1 VSALLEVDGLNVRF
15 PALGGLHPVRDVS
28 FSLAA
33 GETLGIV
40 GESGCGKSLTA
51 LALMGLLPPGAERDA
66 GRLAFQGQHLE
77 RISDRAMAD
86 LRGRRMAM
94 IFQEPMTSL
103 NPAYTIGNQLAE
115 TYLRHMRASRRAA
128 RERSAEALD
137 LVGLS
142 AAGERLAQYPHQL
155 SGGMRQRVM
164 IAMALICRPDLLI
177 ADEPTTALDV
187 TIQLEILHLLARLQ
201 RELGMALVL
210 ITHDLGIV
218 ARVTERVSVMY
229 AGQIVETGPTRSVF
243 DQPAHPYTRALLD
256 CIPVP
261 GRTALGAPLG
271 AIPGTV
277 PALVGDLGGCHFR
290 GRCAQAQAACA
301 PAPIP
306 LHTAEPGRAVR
317 CLLSSGWKSA
327 PSSTALASVVEAE
340 PAIGAPVLSAVR
352 LSCSYRLRAG
362 LFRYGRTLH
371 AVDGVDLELLKGEVL
386 GVVGESGCGK
396 TTLARMLLGILPP
409 TGGEV
414 RLDGQLLDGLRRRD
428 VARRVQAVFQDPYGS
443 LNPRKT
449 IGAIIGL
456 PLAVHGIG
464 DAVSRRQRVLEM
476 MERVGLPGRLAARMP
491 AQLSGGQRQRV
502 AIARALVMQPD
513 VVVCD
518 EPTSALDVSV
528 QAQILNLLQELR
540 RVFGLTYLLISH
552 NLAVVAHMATRV
564 AVMYLGRV
572 VEEGPTA
579 DVFAAP
585 RHPYTQ
591 ALLAS
596 VLTPEPGLAIPE
608 PRLRGSVPEAAR
620 GQAGCAFHPRC
631 PAAMPVCR
639 ERTPRVVADGLA
651 RVACHLHAPTE

>member
-1 VSALLEVDGLNVRF
+1 MEV
-15 PALGGLHPVRDVS
+15 
-28 FSLAA
+28 
-33 GETLGIV
+33 
-40 GESGCGKSLTA
+40 
-51 LALMGLLPPGAERDA
+51 
-66 GRLAFQGQHLE
+66 
-77 RISDRAMAD
+77 
-86 LRGRRMAM
+86 
-94 IFQEPMTSL
+94 
-103 NPAYTIGNQLAE
+103 
-115 TYLRHMRASRRAA
+115 
-128 RERSAEALD
+128 LD
-137 LVGLS
+137 QVGLS

-218 ARVTERVSVMY
+218 ARVTEQVAVMY
-229 AGQIVETGPTRSVF
+229 AGQIVEAGPTRSVF
-243 DQPAHPYTRALLD
+243 DRPEHPYTRALLD

-261 GRTALGAPLG
+261 GRTAPGALLG

-277 PALVGDLGGCHFR
+277 PALAGDLGGCHFR
-290 GRCAQAQAACA
+290 SRCAQVRADCA

-306 LHTAEPGRAVR
+306 LHATAPGRAVR
-317 CLLSSGWKSA
+317 CVLPHDWTSTPSGAA
-327 PSSTALASVVEAE
+327 PDPVMEVE
-340 PAIGAPVLSAVR
+340 PAIGEPVLSAAR
-352 LSCSYRLRAG
+352 LSRSYLLSAG
-362 LFRYGRTLH
+362 LFRRGRTLH
-371 AVDGVDLELLKGEVL
+371 AVDGVDLELRKGEVL

-409 TGGEV
+409 TGGEI
-414 RLDGQLLDGLRRRD
+414 RLSGQPLAGLARRD

-456 PLAVHGIG
+456 PLTVQGIG
-464 DAVSRRQRVLEM
+464 DAASRRQRVREIM
-476 MERVGLPGRLAARMP
+476 QRVGLPARLAARLP

-502 AIARALVMQPD
+502 AIARALITQPD

-540 RVFGLTYLLISH
+540 RAFGLTYLLISH
-552 NLAVVAHMATRV
+552 NLAVVEHMATRV

-579 DVFAAP
+579 GVFAAP

-608 PRLRGSVPEAAR
+608 PRMRGSGPEVANW
-620 GQAGCAFHPRC
+620 QTGCAFHPRC

-639 ERTPRVVADGLA
+639 ERTPHAVADGLA
-651 RVACHLHAPTE
+651 RVACHLYALAE

>member
-1 VSALLEVDGLNVRF
+1 
-15 PALGGLHPVRDVS
+15 
-28 FSLAA
+28 
-33 GETLGIV
+33 
-40 GESGCGKSLTA
+40 
-51 LALMGLLPPGAERDA
+51 
-66 GRLAFQGQHLE
+66 
-77 RISDRAMAD
+77 MAD

-103 NPAYTIGNQLAE
+103 NPAYSIGNQLAE
-115 TYLRHMRASRRAA
+115 TYLRHVKASRRAA
-128 RERSAEALD
+128 RERSVEVLEQ
-137 LVGLS
+137 VGLS

-164 IAMALICRPDLLI
+164 IAMALICRPDLLL

-218 ARVTERVSVMY
+218 ARVTRRVAVMY
-229 AGQIVETGPTRSVF
+229 AGQIVETGPTGSVF
-243 DQPAHPYTRALLD
+243 DQSAHPYTRALLE

-261 GRTALGAPLG
+261 GRTAHGAPLG

-290 GRCAQAQAACA
+290 GRCAQARAGCA
-301 PAPIP
+301 GAPVP
-306 LHTAEPGRAVR
+306 LHEAGPGRAAR
-317 CLLSSGWKSA
+317 CVLPGGWQSQPVGPLQA
-327 PSSTALASVVEAE
+327 QAAAAE
-340 PAIGAPVLSAVR
+340 PAIGGPVLHAAR
-352 LSCSYRLRAG
+352 LSRSFWLRAG
-362 LFRYGRTLH
+362 LFRSGRTLR
-371 AVDGVDLELLKGEVL
+371 AVDGVDLELRKGEVL

-396 TTLARMLLGILPP
+396 TTLAHMLLGILPP
-409 TGGEV
+409 SSGEISLNGQ
-414 RLDGQLLDGLRRRD
+414 RLAELGRRD

-449 IGAIIGL
+449 IGAIVGL
-456 PLAVHGIG
+456 PLAVHRLG
-464 DAVSRRQRVLEM
+464 DAASRRKRVLEM
-476 MERVGLPGRLAARMP
+476 MERVGLPGWLATRTP
-491 AQLSGGQRQRV
+491 AQLSGGQRQRA
-502 AIARALVMQPD
+502 AIARALIMQPD

-528 QAQILNLLQELR
+528 QAQIMNLLQDLR
-540 RVFGLTYLLISH
+540 RAFGLTYLLISH

-579 DVFAAP
+579 DIFATP

-596 VLTPEPGLAIPE
+596 VLSPEPGQAIPE
-608 PRLRGSVPEAAR
+608 LRLGGSGPDADAGR
-620 GQAGCAFHPRC
+620 TGCAFHPRC
-631 PAAMPVCR
+631 PVALPVCR
-639 ERTPRVVADGLA
+639 ERAPELVADGPV
-651 RVACHLHAPTE
+651 RVACHLHATAE